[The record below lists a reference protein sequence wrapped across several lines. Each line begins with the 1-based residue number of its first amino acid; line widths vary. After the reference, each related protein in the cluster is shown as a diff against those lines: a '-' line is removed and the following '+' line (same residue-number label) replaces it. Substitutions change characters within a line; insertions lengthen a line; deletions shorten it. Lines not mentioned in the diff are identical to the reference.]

1 MIAKITREKN
11 QVIRELVQKEDN
23 QGDQNEEFSRK
34 FTEEYG
40 KLDDLLDGLTHL
52 HEQMRLALEKYKIT
66 TEKVADQK
74 QMLAELKATI
84 DTKQANV
91 DDTLEKVKEE
101 RKINLEEEER
111 NRKLQKANT
120 ALKAKLEFI
129 ETRYDYTSS
138 AKNMS
143 VQDFKELIESNLNVN
158 GTLSGF
164 TTDLQKL

>member
-1 MIAKITREKN
+1 
-11 QVIRELVQKEDN
+11 
-23 QGDQNEEFSRK
+23 
-34 FTEEYG
+34 
-40 KLDDLLDGLTHL
+40 
-52 HEQMRLALEKYKIT
+52 MRLALEKYKIT

-74 QMLAELKATI
+74 QMLDELKATI

>member
-1 MIAKITREKN
+1 
-11 QVIRELVQKEDN
+11 
-23 QGDQNEEFSRK
+23 
-34 FTEEYG
+34 
-40 KLDDLLDGLTHL
+40 
-52 HEQMRLALEKYKIT
+52 MRLALEKYKIT
-66 TEKVADQK
+66 TEKVADQRA
-74 QMLAELKATI
+74 MLDQLKLTI

-91 DDTLEKVKEE
+91 DFTLEKVKEE

-138 AKNMS
+138 AKSMS

-164 TTDLQKL
+164 TLDLQKL

>member
-1 MIAKITREKN
+1 M
-11 QVIRELVQKEDN
+11 
-23 QGDQNEEFSRK
+23 
-34 FTEEYG
+34 
-40 KLDDLLDGLTHL
+40 LDGLTHL

-66 TEKVADQK
+66 TEKVADQRA
-74 QMLAELKATI
+74 MLDQLKLTI

-91 DDTLEKVKEE
+91 DFTLEKVKEE

-138 AKNMS
+138 AKSMS

-164 TTDLQKL
+164 TLDLQKL